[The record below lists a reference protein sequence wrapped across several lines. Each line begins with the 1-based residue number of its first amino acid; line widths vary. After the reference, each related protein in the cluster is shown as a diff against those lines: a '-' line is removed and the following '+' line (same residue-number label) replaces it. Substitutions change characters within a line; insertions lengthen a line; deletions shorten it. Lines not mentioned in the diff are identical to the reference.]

1 MNDQDMTFGKNN
13 FYTVE
18 DCKQIVRWCKTNI
31 HYRLENNPRV
41 E

>member
-18 DCKQIVRWCKTNI
+18 DCKPTNI
-31 HYRLENNPRV
+31 HYSLENNPRV